1 MTHSTG
7 QKDFAK
13 ISRCRR
19 AFGTK
24 WRSLA
29 KYSSAEIILRQQP
42 TLNNLYQC
50 NGE

>member
-1 MTHSTG
+1 MTHLTG

-13 ISRCRR
+13 NLCYRR
-19 AFGTK
+19 VFGMK